1 MNRELIHIIEQM
13 SKERGIPKESII
25 ETLESALLSAVRKK
39 YGLQVEINITIDHE
53 SGEIAMNALK
63 KIVAKVTNPEEEIS
77 LKDAKKIDSSKKVDD
92 EVETPISLENF
103 GRIAAQTA
111 KQVLFQRVREAEK
124 EAIFEEYKDR
134 AGEIVSGVIIRKE
147 KGSYFVALG
156 RAEAVL
162 PIKSTLPT
170 ENLKRGET
178 VRTYIEEVKVTQKGP
193 IILLSR
199 SHPNFVAELFK
210 MEIPE
215 IYEGLV
221 VIKDIVREAGDRTK
235 LTVSSKN
242 PMVDPVGACVGMK
255 GTRVQSIV
263 RELRGERIDI
273 IPWMEDPRVLLAK
286 ALSPAIVESIGINEE
301 EKSAMVVVNDQQLS
315 IAIGKKGQNVRLAM
329 KLTGWDIDIIS
340 ETEYNKMRR
349 GEIEMQ
355 LGELTSE
362 SEANEKDQA
371 SASEN
376 ETNEGE
382 QASESESEKKEEDQ
396 ASESESET
404 KKEEQASES
413 VSEINEED
421 KASEDEQE
429 D

>member
-13 SKERGIPKESII
+13 SKERGIPQESII

-39 YGLQVEINITIDHE
+39 YGLDIEINIKIDRE
-53 SGEIAMNALK
+53 SGEIVIKALKTVVQTVKNAL
-63 KIVAKVTNPEEEIS
+63 EEIS
-77 LKDAKKIDSSKKVDD
+77 IKDAKKIDPSVNIDD
-92 EVETPISLENF
+92 ALESPVSLENF

-124 EAIFEEYKDR
+124 EAIFEEFKDR
-134 AGEIVSGVIIRKE
+134 AGEIVSGVVIRRE
-147 KGSYFVALG
+147 KGCYYIALG

-178 VRTYIEEVKVTQKGP
+178 VRTYIEEVKVTSKGP
-193 IILLSR
+193 VILLSR
-199 SHPNFVAELFK
+199 AHPNFVAELFK

-221 VIKDIVREAGDRTK
+221 EIKKIVREAGDRTK

-242 PMVDPVGACVGMK
+242 AMVDPVGACVGMK

-273 IPWMEDPRVLLAK
+273 IPWTDDLRVLIAK
-286 ALSPAIVESIGINEE
+286 ALSPAVVESIGINEE
-301 EKSAMVVVNDQQLS
+301 EKSAMVVVSDQQLS

-340 ETEYNKMRR
+340 DTEYNKMRK
-349 GEIEMQ
+349 
-355 LGELTSE
+355 GELE
-362 SEANEKDQA
+362 SQLEDELNEL
-371 SASEN
+371 
-376 ETNEGE
+376 
-382 QASESESEKKEEDQ
+382 
-396 ASESESET
+396 
-404 KKEEQASES
+404 
-413 VSEINEED
+413 NEEE
-421 KASEDEQE
+421 KASEDEHKEQ
-429 D
+429 